1 LVGFIAAKGGG
12 ADLGAVDLAPGRQRA
27 ALGDLKVEDDSASGL
42 IERRGTRAG
51 LLSGWLVGPRS
62 GGLSLLFFSVFF
74 SFSFSISLIV
84 LNSNLNSTLF
94 CRF

>member
-1 LVGFIAAKGGG
+1 LVGFIAATGGG

-27 ALGDLKVEDDSASGL
+27 ASSDLKVEDDSASGL

-51 LLSGWLVGPRS
+51 LLPGWLVGPRS
-62 GGLSLLFFSVFF
+62 GGLFLLFFSVFF
-74 SFSFSISLIV
+74 SFSISLVV